1 MSVQTLGRWMGQQR
15 AFLENGQ
22 HGSPVDMNLSAV
34 TVQWAFSLGNSSDH
48 PLAGHRVWEVVV
60 ITLVTGSLSLVTVT
74 GNILVVLSFRF
85 NRQLKTVNN
94 YFLLSL
100 ACADLIIGIMS
111 MNLYSTYIIL
121 GRWVLGPVACDIWL
135 ALDYV
140 ASNASVMN
148 LLVISFDRY
157 FSVTRPLT
165 YRAKRTPR
173 RAVVMIVLAW
183 GISVLLWAPAILL
196 WQYIV
201 GQRTVKPGRCAI
213 QFLSEPA
220 ITFGTAIAAF
230 YLPVTI
236 MTILYWR
243 IYSETKQHTK
253 GLATLQGTGNNW
265 TKNPAGI
272 QSGTGS
278 CRRAWPSRGPQRL
291 SDEGGE
297 PQLKLELVPDDSSRA
312 SSNDAG
318 PLDPVGEADSRAA
331 PSLCCLQRQAAGTE
345 PGRQK
350 TRPTHAKDGAV
361 SVRTDGRSGQELEL
375 GQLSFPKPGL
385 VTRPGRDSSRE
396 HRQLLQ
402 PERAPSTS
410 LSLASHKAKNRL
422 VHRKRIIIKEKKAA
436 KTLSAILLAFIVTWS
451 PYNIMVLV
459 SVFCNDCVPM
469 GLWQLGYWL
478 CYINSTVNPMC
489 YALCNREFRITFK
502 TLLLCRWGNGK
513 WTLKLPAR
521 QAAPS

>member
-1 MSVQTLGRWMGQQR
+1 MDV
-15 AFLENGQ
+15 
-22 HGSPVDMNLSAV
+22 NLSAV
-34 TVQWAFSLGNSSDH
+34 AVQWAFSLGNSSYH
-48 PLAGHRVWEVVV
+48 PLGDHKVWEVVV
-60 ITLVTGSLSLVTVT
+60 ITLVTASLSLVTVT
-74 GNILVVLSFRF
+74 GNILVVLSFKF

-100 ACADLIIGIMS
+100 AYADLIIGIIS

-121 GRWVLGPVACDIWL
+121 GRWALGPVACDIWL

-165 YRAKRTPR
+165 YRVKRTPR
-173 RAVVMIVLAW
+173 RAVIMIVLAW
-183 GISVLLWAPAILL
+183 SISVLLWAPAILL
-196 WQYIV
+196 WQYVV

-213 QFLSEPA
+213 QFLSEPG

-236 MTILYWR
+236 MTVLYWR
-243 IYSETKQHTK
+243 IYSETKQRAK
-253 GLATLQGTGNNW
+253 ELAALQGTGNSW
-265 TKNPAGI
+265 TKNPASG
-272 QSGTGS
+272 QSGNGS
-278 CRRAWPSRGPQRL
+278 WGRRWLSGGPQRL
-291 SDEGGE
+291 SNEGGE
-297 PQLKLELVPDDSSRA
+297 SSAFIRGCEPQLQLEVVPDGSSRA
-312 SSNDAG
+312 SSNNAK
-318 PLDPVGEADSRAA
+318 PLDPGGKADSRAG
-331 PSLCCLQRQAAGTE
+331 PSLCCLQRQAAGSK
-345 PGRQK
+345 PSRQK
-350 TRPTHAKDGAV
+350 SSPTPAKDAAV
-361 SVRTDGRSGQELEL
+361 SVRKAASRDSQSGLELEL
-375 GQLSFPKPGL
+375 EQLSFPKPGL

-402 PERAPSTS
+402 PEKPLSTS
-410 LSLASHKAKNRL
+410 PSSKDESSASHSIHKAKSGL
-422 VHRKRIIIKEKKAA
+422 VQRKRIIIKEKKAA

-459 SVFCNDCVPM
+459 SAFCNDCVPK

-502 TLLLCRWGNGK
+502 MLLLCRWGNRK
-513 WTLKLPAR
+513 RTLKPPAR